1 MQIFFIASLTSLQAW
16 LYQEV
21 TPTPVT
27 RPSTSTMRL
36 RMTRLVVEWVEALFC
51 LSCRGLMV
59 EAMLRF
65 SLLRSSRKFYKSN
78 VKSEKISFRSSEK
91 CQAASYH
98 ELMKYK
104 HSLCLSISKAITRF
118 CFSCSI

>member
-1 MQIFFIASLTSLQAW
+1 MQIFVTASLTSLQAW

-27 RPSTSTMRL
+27 RPSTRTMRL

-78 VKSEKISFRSSEK
+78 VKSEKNYFRSSEACSAK
-91 CQAASYH
+91 LLH
-98 ELMKYK
+98 
-104 HSLCLSISKAITRF
+104 ITNL
-118 CFSCSI
+118 